1 MNENLTQ
8 DEIDTLLHG
17 VDSGAVDTTPDALMD
32 AEVTPYDL
40 MSRDMGAS
48 GHMPALEMVNDRF
61 VRNMG
66 VSLFNMLRRTTEIS
80 LVGVSMQNFSE
91 YVKGISK
98 PANINK
104 ISIKPLRGT
113 ALFVIDPKL
122 VFTTVDN
129 YFGGDGRYQ
138 GSIDGRDFTPT
149 EMRIIQLIMKIAFA
163 DFQKAW
169 EPVTKLEFNYIGS
182 ETNPQ
187 FVNVI
192 NATEVV
198 IVTSFKIELGG
209 GGGEFQLVIPYS
221 MFDPI
226 RELLDVGKPATE
238 ETPDPRWRRALTDEM
253 KSATVHLDS
262 FMGHTKL
269 SLAEVLNLNPGDVI
283 PVKLPELVTVR
294 AANIPIFRGALGISN
309 GKNAISY
316 VESIPRPDY
325 SHD

>member
-40 MSRDMGAS
+40 LSRDMGVS
-48 GHMPALEMVNDRF
+48 GRMPALDMVNDRF
-61 VRNMG
+61 IRNMHS
-66 VSLFNMLRRTTEIS
+66 SLFNMLRRTAEIS

-91 YVKGISK
+91 YVKTINK

-104 ISIKPLRGT
+104 ISVKPLRGT
-113 ALFVIDPKL
+113 GLFVIDPQL

-138 GSIDGRDFTPT
+138 GSSEGRDFTPT
-149 EMRIIQLIMKIAFA
+149 EMRIIQLLMKISFA
-163 DFQKAW
+163 DLQKAW
-169 EPVTKLEFNYIGS
+169 EPVAKLEYGYIGS

-192 NATEVV
+192 NPTEVV
-198 IVTSFKIELGG
+198 IITSFKIELGG
-209 GGGEFQLVIPYS
+209 GGGEFQLVIPLS
-221 MFDPI
+221 MYDPI
-226 RELLDVGKPATE
+226 RELLETGAPATE
-238 ETPDPRWRRALTDEM
+238 EVVDPRWRRALTDEM
-253 KSATVHLDS
+253 KSATVKLDS
-262 FMGHTKL
+262 FMGHTQL
-269 SLAEVLNLNPGDVI
+269 SLGEILNLNPGDVI

-294 AANIPIFRGALGISN
+294 AAKIPIFRGALGISN